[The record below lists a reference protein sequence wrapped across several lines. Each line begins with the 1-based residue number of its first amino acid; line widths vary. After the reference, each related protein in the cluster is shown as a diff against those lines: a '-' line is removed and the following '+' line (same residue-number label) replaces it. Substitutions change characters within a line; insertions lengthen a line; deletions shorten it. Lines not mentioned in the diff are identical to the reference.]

1 MNKTDR
7 IERIRRDID
16 QQISYC
22 HNRIDIL
29 NKRRN
34 KLIGISKNSFD
45 PHALIPI
52 RYDDI
57 EEWIIG
63 HPFPKTCIDM
73 VYQNKEIAFNNSLV
87 CNTYQID
94 YHIVK
99 CKPREYY
106 IDKYLKQ

>member
-34 KLIGISKNSFD
+34 KLIGISKNS
-45 PHALIPI
+45 LILMPS
-52 RYDDI
+52 
-57 EEWIIG
+57 
-63 HPFPKTCIDM
+63 
-73 VYQNKEIAFNNSLV
+73 YQFGMM
-87 CNTYQID
+87 T
-94 YHIVK
+94 
-99 CKPREYY
+99 
-106 IDKYLKQ
+106 LKSG

>member
-57 EEWIIG
+57 EEWIKG
-63 HPFPKTCIDM
+63 HPFPKTGIDM

>member
-45 PHALIPI
+45 PQGSPCGKGITVCRSKL
-52 RYDDI
+52 
-57 EEWIIG
+57 
-63 HPFPKTCIDM
+63 
-73 VYQNKEIAFNNSLV
+73 KEVL
-87 CNTYQID
+87 
-94 YHIVK
+94 
-99 CKPREYY
+99 
-106 IDKYLKQ
+106 L

>member
-57 EEWIIG
+57 EEWIKG

-73 VYQNKEIAFNNSLV
+73 VYQNKEIAFNNSL
-87 CNTYQID
+87 ISSLSAIASLD
-94 YHIVK
+94 APSDLSRRILA
-99 CKPREYY
+99 R
-106 IDKYLKQ
+106 